1 MNNDSDRTAR
11 FVSLFAAYNRRIY
24 ALVRA
29 MVHNRV
35 DADDVFQEICSALWK
50 KFDQF
55 QPGTNFWSWACAV
68 TRLEALRF
76 LRQHRVHARLFTDAF
91 YEAIEQRAVQM
102 EAVLDLQQDALADCY
117 AKLTANQRQ
126 LLDQMYLPEATA
138 KSVATSLGRSTTA
151 IYKALRRAHK
161 VLFDCIQERL
171 KEQQD
176 R

>member
-1 MNNDSDRTAR
+1 MNTDSDKTAR

-24 ALVRA
+24 ALVRV

-35 DADDVFQEICSALWK
+35 DADDVFQETCSVLWT

-55 QPGTNFWSWACAV
+55 QPGTSFWSWACAV

-76 LRQHRVHARLFTDAF
+76 YRQHRVHVRLFSDTF
-91 YEAIEQRAVQM
+91 YEAIEQRAMQM

-117 AKLTANQRQ
+117 PKLTPDQRK
-126 LLDQMYLPEATA
+126 LLDQMYLPGATT
-138 KSVATSLGRSTTA
+138 KSVATGLGRSTTA
-151 IYKALRRAHK
+151 VYKALKRAHK

-171 KEQQD
+171 NEQ